1 MKHNVKIRAHLFFL
15 FESERFPNR
24 FVKHRIRANSIRV
37 SRHRVAL
44 SRRLGS
50 SIVSPRTG
58 AVQTFPSRFY
68 RATLERERCAPPIP
82 RERGSITFGSRAT
95 ISTFGREF
103 EKKKERK
110 KRKEKKEGGEKVTRQ
125 TRLLNTASYSLERRG
140 EGVGMPEARW
150 RHMRRELD
158 GFVMRCYY
166 EMVSTCSIMLFCRLS
181 RYLALYSRLID
192 AEIGQN
198 ATRHLSV
205 TPPRDIF
212 FFAPGS
218 IAAMT
223 EAKEKTWKVRTVVS
237 LSSSRARVRK
247 REKERERRE
256 SRSRMGCQMSWT

>member
-103 EKKKERK
+103 EKKRK
-110 KRKEKKEGGEKVTRQ
+110 KKEKRKKGRRRKGDEANPTFKHRLLLVGTEGG
-125 TRLLNTASYSLERRG
+125 RG
-140 EGVGMPEARW
+140 GDARS
-150 RHMRRELD
+150 
-158 GFVMRCYY
+158 
-166 EMVSTCSIMLFCRLS
+166 EMETH
-181 RYLALYSRLID
+181 A
-192 AEIGQN
+192 
-198 ATRHLSV
+198 
-205 TPPRDIF
+205 
-212 FFAPGS
+212 
-218 IAAMT
+218 
-223 EAKEKTWKVRTVVS
+223 
-237 LSSSRARVRK
+237 SRARRFCNAMLLRDGIHLFDNVVLSIISI
-247 REKERERRE
+247 
-256 SRSRMGCQMSWT
+256 SRVI

>member
-1 MKHNVKIRAHLFFL
+1 M
-15 FESERFPNR
+15 
-24 FVKHRIRANSIRV
+24 
-37 SRHRVAL
+37 
-44 SRRLGS
+44 
-50 SIVSPRTG
+50 
-58 AVQTFPSRFY
+58 
-68 RATLERERCAPPIP
+68 
-82 RERGSITFGSRAT
+82 
-95 ISTFGREF
+95 
-103 EKKKERK
+103 
-110 KRKEKKEGGEKVTRQ
+110 TRQ

-223 EAKEKTWKVRTVVS
+223 EAKEKTCKVRTVVS

-256 SRSRMGCQMSWT
+256 SRSRMDCQMSWTQMAVPIGTFPMPALRDIFTSKFCPLIHPDQGIDGRRRGSRNEIEYES